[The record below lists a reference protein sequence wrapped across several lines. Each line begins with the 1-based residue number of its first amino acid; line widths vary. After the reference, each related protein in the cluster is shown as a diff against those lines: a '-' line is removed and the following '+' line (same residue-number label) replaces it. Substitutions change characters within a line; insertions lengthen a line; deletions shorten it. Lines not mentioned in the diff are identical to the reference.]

1 VAQGQALC
9 HASSQSDN
17 ITSVL
22 KLTVLKPTKEPMA
35 DPLTPEVSDRICKH
49 MNDDHAD
56 AVLLYA
62 KAFASVPDASTA
74 RMVSIDPEGMNLQ
87 VERDAGPQPI
97 RVTFDHTL
105 QDSEDAH
112 QTLIA
117 MVRQARTN
125 AS

>member
-1 VAQGQALC
+1 
-9 HASSQSDN
+9 
-17 ITSVL
+17 
-22 KLTVLKPTKEPMA
+22 MA

-62 KAFASVPDASTA
+62 KAFGNVSDATA
-74 RMVSIDPEGMNLQ
+74 AQMLQIDANGMDLQLEGGATTQ
-87 VERDAGPQPI
+87 I
-97 RVTFDHTL
+97 RIPFDHAL

-117 MVRQARTN
+117 MVKQARG
-125 AS
+125 AARS